1 MKNKVV
7 LWGTNAANEKVLIA
21 LELQSSTNKV
31 QLYTFP
37 EAIATEDFV
46 TLMMQEWR
54 TGKEVAFP
62 EGHGHIERELSVAE
76 NLLPEDIKVDR
87 TDIINRAQTEWH
99 FAVLAAKLNEAYRQ
113 ELVDFKEKV
122 STLTKYDAPT
132 WEGLKG
138 LWDKVGAQVRERNL
152 WREHADELRD
162 GINALFEDLK
172 KMRSQ
177 VNEEFAGS
185 SKKIFE
191 EVNAVLDAID
201 VKIAASSTKMGMV
214 FEELKATQAKY
225 KDAKLTN
232 EHRNKVWDRL
242 DASFKTAKEKRF
254 GPNANEGSASD
265 RQGKRLEGL
274 ADAIKRME
282 ESLKRDQEE
291 LDFQAKK
298 VAVTEGQ
305 LEAQIRSAKIKM
317 VEERLGS
324 KKEKLA
330 EMYATRADIEKQAV
344 ANKEKDAKRA
354 ERDSERQRY
363 DKAKEQAKSEISA
376 SSTKLAAV
384 ETVAT
389 PKAESLFEA
398 ASTILGEVFEDAIDS
413 IKAVVQVVSEKAEDA
428 MEEMAEKA
436 EKVIEVMNEEK
447 TATVVETKVSEI
459 KVVEPSSNIKST
471 ITVVGTSPV
480 VSTSNITSTTS
491 STTTTVLKG
500 VDSPAI
506 VVTEGIVE
514 VVEKT
519 ADDNEDRGD
528 A

>member
-62 EGHGHIERELSVAE
+62 EGHGLITRELSVAE
-76 NLLPEDIKVDR
+76 NLLPDDIKVDR
-87 TDIINRAQTEWH
+87 TDLINRAQTEWH
-99 FAVLAAKLNEAYRQ
+99 FAVLASKLNEAYRQ
-113 ELVDFKEKV
+113 ELADFKEKV
-122 STLTKYDAPT
+122 GTLSKYDAST

-152 WREHADELRD
+152 FREHADVLRD

-177 VNEEFAGS
+177 VNEEFTVS
-185 SKKIFE
+185 SKKIFD
-191 EVNAVLDAID
+191 EVNAVLDSID
-201 VKIAASSTKMGMV
+201 AKIVASSTKMGMV

-376 SSTKLAAV
+376 TATKLNRT
-384 ETVAT
+384 ET

-413 IKAVVQVVSEKAEDA
+413 IKAVAQVVSEKAEDM
-428 MEEMAEKA
+428 MEEVAEKA
-436 EKVIEVMNEEK
+436 EKVIEVMNEDTKTEK
-447 TATVVETKVSEI
+447 VEEAFVVESTPKITTTTVV
-459 KVVEPSSNIKST
+459 SSSPAKASAT
-471 ITVVGTSPV
+471 I
-480 VSTSNITSTTS
+480 TTS
-491 STTTTVLKG
+491 STVTTVTKG

-506 VVTEGIVE
+506 VITEGVAD
-514 VVEKT
+514 VVTK

>member
-7 LWGTNAANEKVLIA
+7 LWGTNAANEKVLVA

-177 VNEEFAGS
+177 INEEFAGS
-185 SKKIFE
+185 SKKIFD
-191 EVNAVLDAID
+191 EVNAILDSID
-201 VKIAASSTKMGMV
+201 AKIAVSSTKMGMV

-254 GPNANEGSASD
+254 GPNANDGTASD

-317 VEERLGS
+317 VEERLSS

-330 EMYATRADIEKQAV
+330 EMYATRADIEKQAI

-354 ERDSERQRY
+354 EKDQERQRY

-384 ETVAT
+384 AAVAT

-428 MEEMAEKA
+428 MEDMAEKA

-447 TATVVETKVSEI
+447 TATVVETKV
-459 KVVEPSSNIKST
+459 VEPTSNIKST
-471 ITVVGTSPV
+471 ITVVGTTPV
-480 VSTSNITSTTS
+480 TSASNITSTTS
-491 STTTTVLKG
+491 STVTTVLKG

-506 VVTEGIVE
+506 VITEGIAEV
-514 VVEKT
+514 VVEK